1 MLTQTQTRLNG
12 PVLYKRSDE
21 FWLYYL
27 TRDEVRDEMQMN
39 CKLVSEQLLYSDEE
53 RNENVN
59 LYRESREECSVL
71 YVSDS
76 CVMPLSSD
84 IESIRCCD
92 HLID

>member
-1 MLTQTQTRLNG
+1 
-12 PVLYKRSDE
+12 
-21 FWLYYL
+21 
-27 TRDEVRDEMQMN
+27 MN

-53 RNENVN
+53 WNENVN

-84 IESIRCCD
+84 IEY
-92 HLID
+92 